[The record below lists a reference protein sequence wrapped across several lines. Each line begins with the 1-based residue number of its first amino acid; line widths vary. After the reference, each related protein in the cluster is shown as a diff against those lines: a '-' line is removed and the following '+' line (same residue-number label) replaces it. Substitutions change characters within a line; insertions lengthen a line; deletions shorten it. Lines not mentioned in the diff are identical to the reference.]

1 MLRMCQLRPSMLC
14 CWDTLGIAQRALCST
29 RSGVMPPRPRWIC
42 NALDWRLL
50 SDCTVHLSYRTVRL
64 LQVLTEAK
72 YKGNAADVWSLGVML
87 YVMIEGQ
94 FPFRP
99 KRQRYQM
106 QKLIGRI
113 VNAEYKRCT
122 HVRHWYQGL
131 G

>member
-1 MLRMCQLRPSMLC
+1 MR
-14 CWDTLGIAQRALCST
+14 
-29 RSGVMPPRPRWIC
+29 C
-42 NALDWRLL
+42 NAAAHDHMVW
-50 SDCTVHLSYRTVRL
+50 L

-122 HVRHWYQGL
+122 HVGHWHQG
-131 G
+131 

>member
-1 MLRMCQLRPSMLC
+1 MA
-14 CWDTLGIAQRALCST
+14 W
-29 RSGVMPPRPRWIC
+29 
-42 NALDWRLL
+42 
-50 SDCTVHLSYRTVRL
+50 L

-122 HVRHWYQGL
+122 HVRHWHQGFMCTQRL
-131 G
+131 RFLSCAALLSCCFA

>member
-1 MLRMCQLRPSMLC
+1 M
-14 CWDTLGIAQRALCST
+14 
-29 RSGVMPPRPRWIC
+29 
-42 NALDWRLL
+42 
-50 SDCTVHLSYRTVRL
+50 RL

-122 HVRHWYQGL
+122 HVRHWHQELTCLPHYPNENELYIAGQL
-131 G
+131 LLCQ